1 MADQGIRRDGYVIG
15 APAWVRIDFDEDGTP
30 MYMGERLVELRPG
43 YWVHPWNWELQL
55 KQLEERGP

>member
-1 MADQGIRRDGYVIG
+1 VTDWDNVKITAKKEV
-15 APAWVRIDFDEDGTP
+15 AWIRIDFDEDGHP

-55 KQLEERGP
+55 RQLEEGEAS